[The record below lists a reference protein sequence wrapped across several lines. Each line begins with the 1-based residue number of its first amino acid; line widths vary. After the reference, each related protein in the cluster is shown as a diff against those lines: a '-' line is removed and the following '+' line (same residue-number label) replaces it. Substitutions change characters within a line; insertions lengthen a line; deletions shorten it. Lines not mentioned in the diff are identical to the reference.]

1 MAKYFL
7 VNSPM
12 ESMMKSD
19 GEGGGEATGE
29 AIGEAEQLCSS
40 GARLL
45 VVEGGFGMMFKT
57 QP

>member
-1 MAKYFL
+1 
-7 VNSPM
+7 
-12 ESMMKSD
+12 MKSD

-29 AIGEAEQLCSS
+29 AIGEAEQLCNS

-45 VVEGGFGMMFKT
+45 VFEVGFGMMFKT

>member
-29 AIGEAEQLCSS
+29 AEQPCRS
-40 GARLL
+40 GAKLL
-45 VVEGGFGMMFKT
+45 SVVVGLGMMFKT